1 MPSLRSAQVNN
12 NKVTAVNNSGGGVV
26 EEVTNNEGSPDQQV
40 SPSEVQYS
48 SRTGVNDIQNNGCCS
63 ESSDIATDDISP
75 NTLSSIR
82 NNNNDV
88 TTNSNQL
95 TTIKTKDTKNKNNDG
110 TFTFN
115 GKQSTN
121 KQGDGINGSSR
132 TTSTGGGDC
141 SIRDGGITFDYL
153 IPLVEEQLR
162 IEGYEM
168 IDDGVFGRCIIR
180 NALVDA
186 GREDELSSL
195 GRVHVATNNLI
206 YFNQGKK
213 ILSWDVCIYA
223 LISTQL
229 LIHTSF
235 CR

>member
-1 MPSLRSAQVNN
+1 MLCLRSGAQVDN
-12 NKVTAVNNSGGGVV
+12 NKVTAVNNSGGGVAV
-26 EEVTNNEGSPDQQV
+26 EDTNNEGSPEEQG

-63 ESSDIATDDISP
+63 ESSDTSTDDISA

-88 TTNSNQL
+88 TTNANNKI
-95 TTIKTKDTKNKNNDG
+95 TAKTKFVKNNNNVG
-110 TFTFN
+110 TPTFN

-141 SIRDGGITFDYL
+141 SIRVGGITFDYL
-153 IPLVEEQLR
+153 IPFVEEQLR

-168 IDDGVFGRCIIR
+168 IDDGVYGRCIIR

-186 GREDELSSL
+186 SNRELSSQ
-195 GRVHVATNNLI
+195 GRVHLATNNLI
-206 YFNQGKK
+206 YFNQGK
-213 ILSWDVCIYA
+213 ILIQHVCFKY
-223 LISTQL
+223 TRPTH